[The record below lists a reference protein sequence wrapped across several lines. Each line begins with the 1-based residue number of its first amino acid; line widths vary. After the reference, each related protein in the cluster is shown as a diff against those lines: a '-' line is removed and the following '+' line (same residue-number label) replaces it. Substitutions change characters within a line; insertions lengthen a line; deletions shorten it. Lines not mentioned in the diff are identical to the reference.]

1 MFFSSVFIYV
11 IQLCEHSSVW
21 PALFNRSA
29 GSILRCLMLLS
40 VIFFVIVYFS
50 SGTLFTRYF
59 ICFRADLMTH
69 LLFWHKFRDDEGI
82 YGEESLFK
90 LNFHK
95 SPLSPVWKSK
105 PRRGLEGLKSPP
117 YSILN
122 KKWIL
127 ASPTPMIL
135 WLPN

>member
-90 LNFHK
+90 LNSKGFFPINPLCHQFG
-95 SPLSPVWKSK
+95 SPNPERIGEAKIFLFKI
-105 PRRGLEGLKSPP
+105 E
-117 YSILN
+117 
-122 KKWIL
+122 
-127 ASPTPMIL
+127 
-135 WLPN
+135 